1 MTIVFGKW
9 NKEEDENRDND
20 KIISV
25 AVLWNQKTPMLC
37 QHLIIPETFI
47 IVNAGFNNFHKYLT
61 VHSWASCFAQ
71 MGLAMI
77 ILAFRLL
84 TVPLKPLMFAMRL
97 EGPGQGLLIIDT
109 HPQIKSD
116 NYGETRAKLAR
127 SSQIL
132 TNLKSNDLTDSCGLG
147 SSFSSVI

>member
-1 MTIVFGKW
+1 
-9 NKEEDENRDND
+9 
-20 KIISV
+20 
-25 AVLWNQKTPMLC
+25 
-37 QHLIIPETFI
+37 
-47 IVNAGFNNFHKYLT
+47 
-61 VHSWASCFAQ
+61 

-84 TVPLKPLMFAMRL
+84 TVPLKRLMFAMRL

-116 NYGETRAKLAR
+116 NYGEIRAKLAR